1 MLKDIEN
8 YQNMSDRELCISV
21 RRKRVEDEINIW
33 KSGDR
38 NWVKWLDKNAKK
50 ALRDCIEK
58 YQTMSNAKVREV
70 LNRAHLIYLAEDVGY
85 CKYQN
90 KSNSYIASM
99 LTTFESFDITWE
111 DKALMFEAK
120 SCGVKNYQNMMVGG
134 KDGLNKAIDETLDKA
149 LGKTLDEPLDE
160 PLDEEDEW
168 MYFV

>member
-58 YQTMSNAKVREV
+58 ISNYEQ
-70 LNRAHLIYLAEDVGY
+70 Y
-85 CKYQN
+85 
-90 KSNSYIASM
+90 KSTRS
-99 LTTFESFDITWE
+99 LE
-111 DKALMFEAK
+111 
-120 SCGVKNYQNMMVGG
+120 
-134 KDGLNKAIDETLDKA
+134 
-149 LGKTLDEPLDE
+149 
-160 PLDEEDEW
+160 
-168 MYFV
+168 